1 MEEHTLQPG
10 AEDQKKPQIKK
21 TEKLKKKIT
30 EEQSAEKEIIA
41 AKEPSE
47 KDKKQTASPNENE
60 NTNPKATETTD
71 KKLDQKETESPS
83 ADVEAEKQIS
93 YTAYSIEELISAYK
107 DLSTSDDW
115 LKNHKTLQ
123 NLNQL
128 FEDKFKTEVELQ
140 KKKFLKEGGN
150 EIDFFFKSEYKKE
163 YDQITFEYR
172 KKRRDH
178 YKEQEAA
185 QKVNLER
192 RKAIIEEIK
201 NLIDLNQIDSKT
213 YKTFRTLQESW
224 YNTGQVPRNEN
235 QNLWETYKHHVE
247 RFYAFLHLDREF
259 REMDFKHNYEEKLKI
274 IERAEA
280 LQNYPD
286 IIKASRDLNI
296 LHQQWKNDL
305 GPVAREHR
313 EDLWTRFQEA
323 SKAIQARKQEY
334 QKDVSGAMKENLA
347 KKETLL
353 KEMQRILGES
363 PETHNGWQNALRK
376 FNTLRDEFKAIGF
389 VPAKD
394 SKASWKSFREIGT
407 EFMRKKNVFYKEQ
420 KKTFNAN
427 TEAKKSLIKKSIA
440 ILDMDNWDSH
450 VQEMKDFQKQWKTVG
465 FVPRKL
471 DNKLWKEFS
480 EVQKQYFDRLKS
492 GFQRLSKEQEALLKQ
507 KTEYLTKIKKTS
519 LPPEV
524 ETIKKAYFD
533 HWDTWNQL
541 GPLDSKNEAKMNQ
554 SFSNTLMSQIK
565 KSGLEKNDLNAVIE
579 ELNISILQNDP
590 QRLEKEFQAVRTL
603 LSNLKAERTQ
613 LENNLEFFSN
623 SSSENPLF
631 KNVEKQINACQKK
644 IDSAKKEYIS
654 LKQIKNAQAKLTQT
668 AEGQANAEEDQ
679 ESAEE
684 GI

>member
-1 MEEHTLQPG
+1 
-10 AEDQKKPQIKK
+10 
-21 TEKLKKKIT
+21 
-30 EEQSAEKEIIA
+30 
-41 AKEPSE
+41 
-47 KDKKQTASPNENE
+47 
-60 NTNPKATETTD
+60 
-71 KKLDQKETESPS
+71 
-83 ADVEAEKQIS
+83 
-93 YTAYSIEELISAYK
+93 
-107 DLSTSDDW
+107 
-115 LKNHKTLQ
+115 
-123 NLNQL
+123 
-128 FEDKFKTEVELQ
+128 
-140 KKKFLKEGGN
+140 
-150 EIDFFFKSEYKKE
+150 
-163 YDQITFEYR
+163 
-172 KKRRDH
+172 
-178 YKEQEAA
+178 
-185 QKVNLER
+185 
-192 RKAIIEEIK
+192 
-201 NLIDLNQIDSKT
+201 
-213 YKTFRTLQESW
+213 
-224 YNTGQVPRNEN
+224 
-235 QNLWETYKHHVE
+235 
-247 RFYAFLHLDREF
+247 
-259 REMDFKHNYEEKLKI
+259 MDFKHNYEEKLKI

-323 SKAIQARKQEY
+323 SKAIQARRQEY

-450 VQEMKDFQKQWKTVG
+450 VQKMKDFQKQWKTVG

-541 GPLDSKNEAKMNQ
+541 GPLVLKM
-554 SFSNTLMSQIK
+554 K
-565 KSGLEKNDLNAVIE
+565 
-579 ELNISILQNDP
+579 
-590 QRLEKEFQAVRTL
+590 QR
-603 LSNLKAERTQ
+603 
-613 LENNLEFFSN
+613 
-623 SSSENPLF
+623 
-631 KNVEKQINACQKK
+631 
-644 IDSAKKEYIS
+644 
-654 LKQIKNAQAKLTQT
+654 
-668 AEGQANAEEDQ
+668 
-679 ESAEE
+679 
-684 GI
+684 